1 MSIRAL
7 STPRQSVFAVNHR
20 AVMFSLEALL
30 KVQVDCS
37 ELFEELFFTT
47 GNGKPLTSFRA
58 SMLHKPELPL
68 AA

>member
-1 MSIRAL
+1 
-7 STPRQSVFAVNHR
+7 
-20 AVMFSLEALL
+20 MFSLEALL

-37 ELFEELFFTT
+37 ELFEELFFTA
-47 GNGKPLTSFRA
+47 GNGNTLTSFKA